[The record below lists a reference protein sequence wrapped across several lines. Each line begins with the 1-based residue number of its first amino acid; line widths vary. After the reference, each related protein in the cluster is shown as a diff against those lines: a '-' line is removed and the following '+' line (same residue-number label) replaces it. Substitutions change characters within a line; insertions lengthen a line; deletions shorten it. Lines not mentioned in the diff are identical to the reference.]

1 MQQGC
6 MKSLK
11 STILALMLVMG
22 GLGIQDHLGI
32 GIDFQKE
39 RCLKGSPWL
48 FVIFKGSFHLKT
60 GDLVAFHSD
69 ARMKD
74 HYPIGTTFIKRIEA
88 IHGEGSVAA
97 RYWVI
102 GDHPKSYDSRAFGAI
117 EEAQLIGRSYALF

>member
-1 MQQGC
+1 MQVGFIN
-6 MKSLK
+6 SLK
-11 STILALMLVMG
+11 STTLAFVLIMG
-22 GLGIQDHLGI
+22 GLGLQDHLGI
-32 GIDFQKE
+32 GIDLQKE

-48 FVIFKGSFHLKT
+48 FVILKGTFHLKT

-88 IHGEGSVAA
+88 IHEEGSGTA

-102 GDHPKSYDSRAFGAI
+102 GDHPKSYDSRAYGAI
-117 EEAQLIGRSYALF
+117 EEAQLICRAYALF